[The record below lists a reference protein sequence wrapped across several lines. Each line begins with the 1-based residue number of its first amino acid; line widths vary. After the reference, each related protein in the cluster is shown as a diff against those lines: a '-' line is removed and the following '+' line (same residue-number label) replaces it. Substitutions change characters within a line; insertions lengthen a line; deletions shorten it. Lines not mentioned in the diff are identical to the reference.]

1 LSAALALGA
10 LFLYVPALV
19 LPMLRIEELGH
30 VAENSLLSGV
40 VAMLGEGHL
49 LVGVVVL
56 MFSIVFPFVKLLC
69 LLVLGSRRVVNRS
82 EHRAVVYRAVDAVG
96 RWGMLDVMLVAVLL
110 AYVKLGDMLAIS
122 PGPGV
127 AAFCAMVV
135 LSLMAGMAF
144 QPHVLWDDASGGRS

>member
-1 LSAALALGA
+1 
-10 LFLYVPALV
+10 
-19 LPMLRIEELGH
+19 
-30 VAENSLLSGV
+30 
-40 VAMLGEGHL
+40 
-49 LVGVVVL
+49 
-56 MFSIVFPFVKLLC
+56 
-69 LLVLGSRRVVNRS
+69 VVNRS

-144 QPHVLWDDASGGRS
+144 QPHVLWDDVSGGRS